1 MDESSTQAALVS
13 ADTLYDVVVR
23 LKKSGYTAEFFSSNE
38 KLRDIDTGKSY
49 SPGQLTIMN
58 VFRFEGLTDVDDMA
72 ILFAIETDDGT
83 RGWISDAYGA
93 YSDSALADILANV
106 NTVAEM
112 KFIEENSSV
121 DADFDVVME
130 EPDDD
135 CSQSKVYKSEI
146 SGDEVLK
153 HLLSSRQELQS
164 TLWSHKLVKH
174 IPDNYCSVS
183 EQNIFELYHMDE
195 LSEREISE
203 IRNLS
208 LEDQV
213 KMIIHCGTST
223 IVHDINENNS
233 YAIPHH

>member
-58 VFRFEGLTDVDDMA
+58 A